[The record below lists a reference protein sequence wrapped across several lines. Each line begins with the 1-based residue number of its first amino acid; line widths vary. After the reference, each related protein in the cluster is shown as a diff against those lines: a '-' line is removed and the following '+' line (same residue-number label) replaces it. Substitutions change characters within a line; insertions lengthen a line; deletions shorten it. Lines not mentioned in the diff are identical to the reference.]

1 MTQGLV
7 LMVVGMGTVF
17 VILSLLVG
25 LLHVSASVF
34 ASWPEDEPQKMQPE
48 ESDDEL
54 ELIAIALAAIE
65 RS

>member
-1 MTQGLV
+1 MTEGLV

-25 LLHVSASVF
+25 LLHVSASFF
-34 ASWPEDEPQKMQPE
+34 ASWPEDESQANLPE
-48 ESDDEL
+48 EVDDEL